1 MVRASQVQ
9 PQLPAAQPQAQ
20 PRMMV
25 PNPSVPA
32 GGGFQADGPLAGLG
46 ITPLDE
52 ST

>member
-1 MVRASQVQ
+1 MVRATQVQ
-9 PQLPAAQPQAQ
+9 PQLAAQPQAQ

-32 GGGFQADGPLAGLG
+32 AGGFQADGPLAGLG